1 MQTTPRPGSGDLV
14 AGVDHVLRTTR
25 SVRRRL
31 DLSRPVPDD
40 IIFECIDAAEQA
52 PTGGNQSTRRWILI
66 RDPDMKLA
74 LADIYRRAGGD
85 WAIQQAEA
93 LAGTGRRNEKVMASA
108 AHLATN
114 LQVVPAIVIAT
125 IWGEH
130 DGSGRPGLFDS
141 VIQSAWS
148 FCLAL
153 RARGLGTAW
162 TTMHLNAVDEVNE
175 LLGVPDG
182 VTQVVLLPVAY
193 TVGTEFHEAARTPA
207 RQITWVDRWGFTRE
221 GRTDR
226 PVAMSDG
233 PGVTVEIEIDS
244 RADAV
249 WDLVSDINLPG
260 RFSNEFVGAEWLD
273 EPGPG
278 AKFAGH
284 NRNEDIGEWTTTSL
298 VTEWIP
304 GRAFGWSVND
314 IDNPTARWRFEL
326 MQQAGSTR
334 LRFSMVLGPGPS
346 YLTMFIKENPDRES
360 AIIGARQ
367 GQQRKNMSRTIEGI
381 KALAESASG

>member
-1 MQTTPRPGSGDLV
+1 MQTTPRPGSDELV
-14 AGVDHVLRTTR
+14 AGVDHILKTTR

-31 DLSRPVPDD
+31 DLSRPVPDEV
-40 IIFECIDAAEQA
+40 IFDCIDAAEQA

-66 RDPDMKLA
+66 RDPEVKSA
-74 LADIYRRAGGD
+74 LADIYRRAGGN

-108 AHLATN
+108 AHLASH
-114 LQVVPAIVIAT
+114 LQDVPAIVIAT

-153 RARGLGTAW
+153 RSRGMGTAW

-175 LLGVPDG
+175 LLGVPAG
-182 VTQVVLLPVAY
+182 VTQIVLLPVAY
-193 TVGTEFHEAARTPA
+193 TAGTDFREATRTPA
-207 RQITWVDRWGFTRE
+207 RQITWVDRWGSTRE

-226 PVAMSDG
+226 PVTLADG
-233 PGVTVEIEIDS
+233 PGVTVEIEIAS

-260 RFSNEFVGAEWLD
+260 RFSNEFMRAEWLD
-273 EPGPG
+273 DPGPG
-278 AKFAGH
+278 ARFAGV
-284 NRNEDIGEWTTTSL
+284 NQSERIGEWTTTST
-298 VTEWIP
+298 VTEWVP
-304 GRAFGWSVND
+304 GRAFAWSVGD
-314 IDNPTARWRFEL
+314 IENPSAQWRFEV
-326 MQQAGSTR
+326 MPQAGSTR

-346 YLTMFIKENPDRES
+346 YLTTFIEEHPES
-360 AIIGARQ
+360 ESKIISSRQ
-367 GQQRKNMSRTIEGI
+367 GQHRSNMTSTVEGI
-381 KALAESASG
+381 KSLAEANPD